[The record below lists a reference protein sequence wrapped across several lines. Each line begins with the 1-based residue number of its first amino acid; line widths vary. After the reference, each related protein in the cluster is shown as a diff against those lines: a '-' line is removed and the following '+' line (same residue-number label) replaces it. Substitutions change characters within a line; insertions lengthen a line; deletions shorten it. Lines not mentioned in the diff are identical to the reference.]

1 MGARDENLLQMAAPA
16 LEPGTA
22 RVLAVDQ
29 SGRQCVLQVGDQ
41 TWTARRAA
49 SCLVLP
55 RVGDLVAHVGTEAGA
70 SHVTAVL
77 ERAAGVPLTLCL
89 PAGSVIAA
97 QDGALTLQADALTLA
112 ARSFHLEAE
121 QAQLNVEQVNAV
133 GRKAS
138 WSYSAVKVTTELLE
152 SFAERVLQFARWS
165 QRMIDGP
172 DQVRSRQIDYRAE
185 QILQL
190 QAHTVIA
197 NADKLFKADGEQIHI
212 G

>member
-1 MGARDENLLQMAAPA
+1 MGARDETLPQMAATT

-22 RVLAVDQ
+22 RVLAIDAAD
-29 SGRQCVLQVGDQ
+29 RQCVLQAGND
-41 TWTARRAA
+41 TWTAQRAT

-55 RVGDLVAHVGTEAGA
+55 QVGDLVAHVSAAAGA
-70 SHVTAVL
+70 SYITAVL
-77 ERAAGVPLTLCL
+77 ERTTDEPLMLRL
-89 PAGSVIAA
+89 PSGSVIDT
-97 QDGALTLQADALTLA
+97 QNGALTLRADALTLA
-112 ARSFHLEAE
+112 ACSFHLEAE
-121 QAQLNVEQVNAV
+121 RAQINAEQVNAV
-133 GRKAS
+133 GSKAS

-165 QRMIDGP
+165 QRLIDGP

-197 NADKLFKADGEQIHI
+197 NADKLFKADGEQIHL